1 MLWLGIGDAAKTI
14 IVFLGTILPIL
25 VSTYHGA
32 ASVDHVYIWSA
43 RSMGDDARTLLWRV
57 VFRAALPEIMSGIRN
72 TPARAWPWQFAR
84 HSASVLIRRVAA
96 SPIERDLILVFWFP
110 VPKVGL
116 IPIALLFFGLGH
128 GSKIALVFVDALLP
142 LVIATYQGALRID
155 NRLVWSARS
164 MGDSDFKILSRVV
177 LPGTLPQ
184 ILTGFRLAVTVS
196 LLVVFL
202 AEMVASSSGL
212 GQVMIYALRTLE
224 TKDVFSTLIA
234 MSLLAFIADGL
245 VLVLRRRLLVWS
257 E

>member
-1 MLWLGIGDAAKTI
+1 MSDRRI
-14 IVFLGTILPIL
+14 
-25 VSTYHGA
+25 
-32 ASVDHVYIWSA
+32 ASRLAFTS
-43 RSMGDDARTLLWRV
+43 LLC
-57 VFRAALPEIMSGIRN
+57 
-72 TPARAWPWQFAR
+72 
-84 HSASVLIRRVAA
+84 
-96 SPIERDLILVFWFP
+96 
-110 VPKVGL
+110 GL
-116 IPIALLFFGLGH
+116 IWLELGGMVSAQQVSADEIINALAPPRVTRGLR
-128 GSKIALVFVDALLP
+128 APEQPV
-142 LVIATYQGALRID
+142 ATYQGALRID
-155 NRLVWSARS
+155 DRLVWSARS

-212 GQVMIYALRTLE
+212 GHVMIYALRTLE